1 MHFVGA
7 SLKPD
12 TAHDH
17 GRRLGKLSARSI
29 AWKRYP
35 LRESAVAW
43 SHVKDYPEKCSGR
56 SAA

>member
-1 MHFVGA
+1 MHLVGA

-12 TAHDH
+12 TAH

-29 AWKRYP
+29 ARKRCP

-43 SHVKDYPEKCSGR
+43 PHVKDYSERCSGR
-56 SAA
+56 YAA